1 MPSEMFLVNT
11 TSVSSRAPMKPAALI
26 RAPSYAAVASS
37 PSWWL
42 ARWMLALC
50 RS

>member
-1 MPSEMFLVNT
+1 MASETFLVNT
-11 TSVSSRAPMKPAALI
+11 TSAASFAPMNGTTFA
-26 RAPSYAAVASS
+26 RAPSYACVASS
-37 PSWWL
+37 PSWCV